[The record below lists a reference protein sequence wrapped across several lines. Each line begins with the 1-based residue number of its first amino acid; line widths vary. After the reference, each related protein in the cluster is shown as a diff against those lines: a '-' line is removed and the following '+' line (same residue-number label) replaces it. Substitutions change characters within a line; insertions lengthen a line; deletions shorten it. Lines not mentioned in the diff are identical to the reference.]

1 MVVMPVVTLS
11 FTLEA
16 VGGQLCWIHA
26 RGTEATEVPVKPMVV
41 PPPEVLSA
49 APGVPLTAHHAGG
62 GLAVRQLGAALA
74 VDSLEGV
81 AHPGLAGL
89 LGGHDRCGQVHR
101 GAAHHAGRVDYE
113 L

>member
-1 MVVMPVVTLS
+1 VVVMPVVTLS

-26 RGTEATEVPVKPMVV
+26 RGTEATQVPVKPMVV
-41 PPPEVLSA
+41 PPPEVLCA
-49 APGVPLTAHHAGG
+49 APGEPLAAHHAGG
-62 GLAVRQLGAALA
+62 RLAVGELGAALA

-81 AHPGLAGL
+81 ADARLAGF
-89 LGGHDRCGQVHR
+89 LGGHFRRGQVDR
-101 GAAHHAGRVDYE
+101 GAAHRAGRVDYE

>member
-1 MVVMPVVTLS
+1 M
-11 FTLEA
+11 
-16 VGGQLCWIHA
+16 
-26 RGTEATEVPVKPMVV
+26 
-41 PPPEVLSA
+41 LSA

-89 LGGHDRCGQVHR
+89 LGGHDRRGQVHR
-101 GAAHHAGRVDYE
+101 GAAHNAGLKHYT